1 MTAADIAAALGHAR
15 REGRDWRADCPVH
28 GGHSLTIAD
37 GRDGKLL
44 VKCFGGCE
52 WPEIFGKF
60 RALGLIE
67 ERPVDINP
75 EGEDELRRR
84 REAEAKAE
92 IERFRRRIAAAR
104 DLYRRGVP
112 AAGTLAE
119 AYLRS
124 RKISEP
130 IPAIL
135 CCLRH
140 CPHRNGLYYPAMIAP
155 IVNVVGEQ
163 IAVHK
168 TFLRAD
174 GRGKADLPKTE
185 QRETCGPMKGGA
197 VRLALHRADVELLIG
212 EGIESVLSAMELF
225 DLPGWAVLC
234 ANGIASLDL
243 PADIRRVVIAADN
256 DENGVGQRAALSAQ
270 ERWMAEDRSVRI
282 ILPPNEGDDFND
294 VLLSQG
300 L

>member
-1 MTAADIAAALGHAR
+1 
-15 REGRDWRADCPVH
+15 
-28 GGHSLTIAD
+28 
-37 GRDGKLL
+37 
-44 VKCFGGCE
+44 
-52 WPEIFGKF
+52 
-60 RALGLIE
+60 
-67 ERPVDINP
+67 
-75 EGEDELRRR
+75 
-84 REAEAKAE
+84 
-92 IERFRRRIAAAR
+92 
-104 DLYRRGVP
+104 
-112 AAGTLAE
+112 
-119 AYLRS
+119 
-124 RKISEP
+124 
-130 IPAIL
+130 
-135 CCLRH
+135 
-140 CPHRNGLYYPAMIAP
+140 
-155 IVNVVGEQ
+155 
-163 IAVHK
+163 
-168 TFLRAD
+168 
-174 GRGKADLPKTE
+174 
-185 QRETCGPMKGGA
+185 MKGGA